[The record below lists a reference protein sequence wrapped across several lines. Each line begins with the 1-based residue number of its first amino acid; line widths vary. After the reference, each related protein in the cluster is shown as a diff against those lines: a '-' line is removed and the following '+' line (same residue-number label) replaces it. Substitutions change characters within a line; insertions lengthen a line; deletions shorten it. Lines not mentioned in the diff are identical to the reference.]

1 MINLK
6 SNVNRFPVTLFV
18 MILAIG
24 VALAGLTQ
32 ATFFSES
39 LKRWARLDILNMG
52 IYIGLTLLVFW
63 WALRTTSPRLWILLV
78 AFTWAVFLFGVG
90 AAFSVVYLTLVAI
103 VIGHRILLLTN
114 LSDLDHNGF
123 GLRAALGYS
132 ILIGIFQLT
141 VFLPINTAGFVLI
154 VTLPILLF
162 QRELVKTLFY
172 EISDLLQSPLKPDPS
187 RVFLVTPV
195 ALLLVL
201 LVYASYPESHSDA
214 LTVHLMIPHQ
224 VLVNARWSFDVSN
237 FVLAAMPKGANW
249 FFTIHYLLAGEPA
262 ARLANFLLTAYS
274 AWLVFAIV
282 CRIADRTAGAL
293 LAAVFLSAPLTSWVV
308 FVAFED
314 ALLSYVVLAAL
325 VILIE
330 KWQNPTAGASFAI
343 ALLLSVAVATK
354 MQGFFAAVPIFILLL
369 SRMIWL
375 RSFSLKGLSFSLIP
389 VILIAAIP
397 YASSAIMT
405 GNPVFPMFNS
415 VFKSPYFPPADFSNT
430 QWSAKPSLSYIYDL
444 TFHTSRFME
453 GTDGA
458 FGLGHLLLLPGVL
471 FASLFERRS
480 SLLVPLVVT
489 ICFGLLLMPFIQY
502 ARYLYPTFATLAVAS
517 SVLYCQAQKEGWR
530 RFMIIIFLGIIVFNL
545 SLTRSLNAYYRF
557 LLPNPLSAERPAQ
570 PAPVAELQ
578 FNRIINAEA
587 GRDARVLYLG
597 REYGA
602 GLDGLPIY
610 GNWMNPALQASLL
623 AVKDQSD
630 IINLIQKWNITY
642 VAAIDEYEP
651 KFANFYKWLPTIGKL
666 DVQIGTSNLWSIT
679 PYLITPESEI
689 QFNGTTAQ
697 RLIKTGGM
705 TPENWGVWMRGFSAE
720 WAFRAVNRPESAD
733 VLIAGVAMP
742 FSKDLVVHVFA
753 GNTAIGQLRFADG
766 LTQQKWEILVP
777 ATAIGSD
784 NIISLRFE
792 FDPPAG
798 CNPNN
803 QNCFLD
809 NPAQRRLGM
818 IKFRVSYQG

>member
-6 SNVNRFPVTLFV
+6 SNAGKFPVTLFV
-18 MILAIG
+18 MILAIA
-24 VALAGLTQ
+24 VAIVGFTQ
-32 ATFFSES
+32 TTFFSES

-52 IYIGLTLLVFW
+52 IYIGLILLSFW
-63 WALRTTSPRLWILLV
+63 WVLRTKSPRLWILLV
-78 AFTWAVFLFGVG
+78 AFSWAVFLFGAG
-90 AAFSVVYLTLVAI
+90 AVFSVVYLTLVAI

-114 LSDLDHNGF
+114 LPDLDYG
-123 GLRAALGYS
+123 GLALRAALGYS

-162 QRELVKTLFY
+162 QRELVKTLFS
-172 EISDLLQSPLKPDPS
+172 EISDLLQSPLKPDIGTLL
-187 RVFLVTPV
+187 LVIPI
-195 ALLLVL
+195 ALLLIL

-224 VLVNARWSFDVSN
+224 VLVNARWNFDVSN

-249 FFTIHYLLAGEPA
+249 FFTMHYLLAGEPA
-262 ARLANFLLTAYS
+262 ARLANFLLTVYS

-330 KWQNPTAGASFAI
+330 KWQNPTAGVSFVI

-375 RSFSLKGLSFSLIP
+375 RSVSLKDLSFSLIP

-397 YASSAIMT
+397 YASSAIIT

-415 VFKSPYFPPADFSNT
+415 IFKSPYYPPADFSNT

-458 FGLGHLLLLPGVL
+458 FGLGHLLLLPGAL
-471 FASLFERRS
+471 FAALFERRS
-480 SLLVPLVVT
+480 SLVVPIVVT

-502 ARYLYPTFATLAVAS
+502 ARYLYPTFAILAVAGS
-517 SVLYCQAQKEGWR
+517 GLYCQASKEGWR

-578 FNRIINAEA
+578 FNTLINAEA

-610 GNWMNPALQASLL
+610 GNWMNPRLNAALF
-623 AVKDQSD
+623 AVKDQLD
-630 IINLIQKWNITY
+630 VINLIRSWNITY
-642 VAAIDEYEP
+642 VSAINDYEP
-651 KFANFYKWLPTIGKL
+651 KFANFYRWLPTIGKL
-666 DVQIGTSNLWSIT
+666 EVQIGTSNLWSIT
-679 PYLITPESEI
+679 PHLILPESEI
-689 QFNGTTAQ
+689 RFNGTTAQ

-705 TPENWGVWMRGFSAE
+705 SPEYWGTWLRGSTAE
-720 WAFRAVNRPESAD
+720 WDFRAVNRPEDAN

-753 GNTAIGQLRFADG
+753 GNNSIGELRFADG
-766 LTQQKWEILVP
+766 LTQQKWEVLVP
-777 ATAIGSD
+777 AAAIGSD

-798 CNPNN
+798 CNPNI

-818 IKFRVSYQG
+818 IRFQISYK